1 MSKLNGLL
9 LESEKAQQ
17 RLKDAIVTG
26 DYDEMT
32 AIEKSGVELSR
43 RIYFA
48 KRDDYAERLND
59 LRIEKESVA
68 ELQTEL
74 AEQLKLAAADVM
86 AARNALY
93 EAESAHAAIKAKQY
107 FLDNQ
112 SELCRKNINE
122 TTVDLD
128 RHIKSRL
135 NGVSGSM
142 EMPTIDLMENNLCE
156 I

>member
-1 MSKLNGLL
+1 MSNLNALL
-9 LESEKAQQ
+9 NEAERTTE
-17 RLKDAIVTG
+17 RLKDAITGG
-26 DYDEMT
+26 DYDAMCS
-32 AIEKSGVELSR
+32 IEKSQVELSR

-48 KRDDYAERLND
+48 KRDDFAERLND

-74 AEQLKLAAADVM
+74 AAELKAAAAVVM
-86 AARNALY
+86 DARNALY

-112 SELCRKNINE
+112 GELCRKKINE

-135 NGVSGSM
+135 STVSDSK
-142 EMPTIDLMENNLCE
+142 IDLMENNVCDILPN
-156 I
+156 

>member
-1 MSKLNGLL
+1 MSNLNGLL
-9 LESEKAQQ
+9 LESEKTDE
-17 RLKDAIVTG
+17 RLKQAIVSG
-26 DYDEMT
+26 DYDLMT
-32 AIEKSGVELSR
+32 KIERSKSELNSR
-43 RIYFA
+43 IFFA

-68 ELQTEL
+68 ALQTEL
-74 AEQLKLAAADVM
+74 ADELKLAAADVM

-135 NGVSGSM
+135 NGVSGSI
-142 EMPTIDLMENNLCE
+142 EMPTIDLMEINQC
-156 I
+156 

>member
-1 MSKLNGLL
+1 MSNLTGLL
-9 LESEKAQQ
+9 NEAEKAQQ
-17 RLKDAIVTG
+17 RLKDAITGG

-32 AIEKSGVELSR
+32 AIEKSQVELSR
-43 RIYFA
+43 RIFFT
-48 KRDDYAERLND
+48 KRDDFAERLND

-74 AEQLKLAAADVM
+74 ADELKTAAGAVM

-93 EAESAHAAIKAKQY
+93 EAESSHAAIKAKQY

-135 NGVSGSM
+135 NGVSGSI
-142 EMPTIDLMENNLCE
+142 EMPTIDLMEINQC
-156 I
+156 

>member
-1 MSKLNGLL
+1 MSNLNGLL
-9 LESEKAQQ
+9 LESEKTQQ
-17 RLKDAIVTG
+17 RLKDAITGG

-32 AIEKSGVELSR
+32 AIEKSQVELSR
-43 RIYFA
+43 RIFFA
-48 KRDDYAERLND
+48 KRDDFAERLND

-74 AEQLKLAAADVM
+74 ADELKTAAGAVM

-93 EAESAHAAIKAKQY
+93 EAESSHAAIKAKQY

-135 NGVSGSM
+135 NGVSGSI
-142 EMPTIDLMENNLCE
+142 EMPTIDLMEINQC
-156 I
+156 